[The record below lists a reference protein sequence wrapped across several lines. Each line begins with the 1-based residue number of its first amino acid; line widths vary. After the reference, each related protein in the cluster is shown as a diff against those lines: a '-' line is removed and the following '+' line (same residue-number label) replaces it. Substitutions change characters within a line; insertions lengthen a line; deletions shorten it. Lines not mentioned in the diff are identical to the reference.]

1 MKTFPAIVFVFIQ
14 AIVYGQGLAVYNPL
28 SQKHIQK
35 VEQAGTAKEKLKKY
49 KTYYAKDSLRKL
61 NEEAK
66 KIRKRADSLWFLR
79 KSMPD
84 TLRFGLDS
92 VALHVFALP
101 LPDSVYMNGLPD
113 SIPRQ
118 FQLLPDSLNKDW
130 LTDEFKRYRQKY
142 IPGTGADTLKEV
154 IKSNAVEL
162 ATNRVEKLHG
172 IRELRDYDTQ
182 IKNFKPWQNEYV
194 PQAEVLTDSAQ
205 LKAEARRKAEA
216 LATDYLAE
224 HPEIMEG
231 VQNKMNRLMKR
242 FSVVPN
248 STDLSSARKRTS
260 LEGKSLKERLYLAAN
275 FQVIAIKPFSVDFSP
290 AVGYRLSTRWVAG
303 LGAMYRK
310 TFDGSMLGISPEAAG
325 IRLFASY
332 DVLANFFLYTEVA
345 GNSVGVSNPEKPAA
359 RIWEESFLTGLGRQF
374 LIHPKVEMTVTTAY
388 DLLHEPGNAIYPR
401 PWSVRVGFQ
410 LSELALLKRKPYF
423 HR

>member
-1 MKTFPAIVFVFIQ
+1 
-14 AIVYGQGLAVYNPL
+14 
-28 SQKHIQK
+28 
-35 VEQAGTAKEKLKKY
+35 
-49 KTYYAKDSLRKL
+49 
-61 NEEAK
+61 
-66 KIRKRADSLWFLR
+66 
-79 KSMPD
+79 
-84 TLRFGLDS
+84 
-92 VALHVFALP
+92 
-101 LPDSVYMNGLPD
+101 
-113 SIPRQ
+113 
-118 FQLLPDSLNKDW
+118 
-130 LTDEFKRYRQKY
+130 
-142 IPGTGADTLKEV
+142 
-154 IKSNAVEL
+154 
-162 ATNRVEKLHG
+162 
-172 IRELRDYDTQ
+172 
-182 IKNFKPWQNEYV
+182 
-194 PQAEVLTDSAQ
+194 VLTDSAQ